1 MLSEKT
7 FNKIV
12 WEYQNGGVVSN
23 HPELTT
29 YERKVLL
36 RYLISLPTVT
46 KVTKQATAC
55 RLDNVGRL

>member
-12 WEYQNGGVVSN
+12 AEYQNGGVISN

-36 RYLISLPTVT
+36 KYLFSLPSKET
-46 KVTKQATAC
+46 K
-55 RLDNVGRL
+55 

>member
-12 WEYQNGGVVSN
+12 WEYQNGGVISN

-29 YERKVLL
+29 YERKSLL
-36 RYLISLPTVT
+36 KYLFALPTN
-46 KVTKQATAC
+46 KKGENQ
-55 RLDNVGRL
+55 